1 VKPGQAAVE
10 VSGLAAPLRAGGYE
24 AFGAALVS
32 VPWSATSGVRLRV
45 GVQAG
50 DHGGFGLRDSNLQVS
65 HLLVN
70 RPDLLL
76 RGRLGASL
84 PLGTL
89 GTTISVAPGASR
101 SVDPTLGLDLVT
113 GGTWLGVFGL
123 EGRVPVYEGSDD
135 VRQGA
140 FGRLDAR
147 GARRV
152 GGWAVPWAGLS
163 VSTQAPSSLDSGDFV
178 ELAATAGAMFN
189 LAERWGLSVQ
199 VRAPV
204 TGAPWP
210 TPYAVAGGV
219 GVSRVLG
226 GGEAEEEHHDGDGH

>member
-1 VKPGQAAVE
+1 VKPGQATVE
-10 VSGLAAPLRAGGYE
+10 VSSLAAPLRSGGYE

-32 VPWSATSGVRLRV
+32 VPWSATTGARLRV
-45 GVQAG
+45 GMQAG
-50 DHGGFGLRDSNLQVS
+50 DHGGFALRDSNLQVS

-89 GTTISVAPGASR
+89 GNALTVAPGATR
-101 SVDPTLGLDLVT
+101 SVDPTAGLDVVT

-140 FGRLDAR
+140 FGRLDVR

-152 GGWAVPWAGLS
+152 SDRAVPWVGLS
-163 VSTQAPSSLDSGDFV
+163 TSAQANDSLGSGDFV
-178 ELAATAGAMFN
+178 ELAATAGAIVN
-189 LAERWGLSVQ
+189 LAERWGLSAQ
-199 VRAPV
+199 VRVPV
-204 TGAPWP
+204 AGAPWP
-210 TPYAVAGGV
+210 TPYAFAGGI

-226 GGEAEEEHHDGDGH
+226 GEKEEEHGDGH